1 MSSVLVVSS
10 AVPDAGDID
19 GTIGEVP
26 PAGVC
31 RPKFQEKR
39 RSNRFPVRQGIQYL
53 AIDPGQGKS
62 AGGGLTLDMSG
73 SGIRIS
79 IQERIPIGRILEV
92 SVDWPVRLNETCPL
106 KVVLIGRVV
115 RCEADWAAL
124 SILRYEF
131 RTRGAGLGQGVALPQ
146 AGADTNRRRL
156 RTPRHRM
163 DQARD
168 AASPEF

>member
-1 MSSVLVVSS
+1 MRSAFIFSG
-10 AVPDAGDID
+10 AVPGNID
-19 GTIGEVP
+19 GTIGEVQ

-39 RSNRFPVRQGIQYL
+39 KSNRFPVHQGIQYRD
-53 AIDPGQGKS
+53 IDPRQGKS

-79 IQERIPIGRILEV
+79 IQEPIPIGRILEV
-92 SVDWPVRLNETCPL
+92 SVDWPVRLDETCPL
-106 KVVLIGRVV
+106 KVVLVGRVV

-131 RTRGAGLGQGVALPQ
+131 RTRGSGLGQGVALPK
-146 AGADTNRRRL
+146 AGTDIQRRRQ
-156 RTPRHRM
+156 RTPRHRT
-163 DQARD
+163 DQVRD
-168 AASPEF
+168 AASPAF